1 VHVTIQG
8 VATSSGIEA
17 QIDADQPVIT
27 SVDLGN
33 WTSNLGALTIAVP
46 YYTGNVW
53 YVPVLSTYI
62 NGWWDLHSTQATEIS
77 GTSANYSAKTDGTL
91 NKLHELM
98 KVAMSANVDEV
109 FPEPGNQPS
118 PYIAKLSGR
127 MVIDIWDSGFS
138 FIRQGLADLGDYGIG
153 NCAGII
159 HVWQDEGYDN
169 ALPEHYPAD
178 SDLGG
183 DLGIEAAIDQGKA
196 SGCLMA
202 VHENYVDYYPND
214 PHFNPKA
221 VALNSDGSRMLSWF
235 NSATDIQSFSTKPNW
250 MVANAE
256 TQSPTIHAS
265 YGTTAGYLDVS
276 SAVMPYT
283 HIDMDASSPQ
293 AGMMTA
299 YLQNAQALWNFER
312 RTHNGPV
319 FGEGVNHWIYSGL
332 LDGVEARLGAGS
344 LAADNLGE
352 SQPLFVDFDL
362 LQIHPL
368 QVNHGMGYYSSW
380 TPTGTSNMTT
390 LERDAYRMQEIA
402 FGHAP
407 FVGSGTWN
415 EIPLAFVES
424 NLVSPVAASY
434 GSAKVVSIQYQ
445 VNGKWGTSSLA
456 AKSDQF
462 KQVQVAYDNGLALV
476 ANASQASLSWNGLT
490 IPQFGWAAK
499 SANLLAYTAQCGSTI
514 CDYAQTERGIFA
526 NSRNQSD
533 AQIGWGSAA
542 PSVIGVKQGA
552 GRTFIINLDWHIYSA
567 FGTQI
572 NYVAFVHF
580 VDDGLVSTS
589 NLGIVFQGDHQPTV
603 GTSLWQVGQEVT
615 DGPVPIT
622 IPSSVP
628 DGTYSIRVGLFDPAT
643 GDRVVLSGNNDG
655 TNRYIVGYLIVR
667 SGGTQVSF
675 TAPVPPANDP
685 RLNTTG
691 TVVAFGTVKTDG
703 MISITEENG
712 DWILRPF
719 PRYRNFTVLLNSEYF
734 PTPTIVQAAGSPT
747 STVVPVLH
755 DTYWQIPLNGS
766 KSYAWRKE

>member
-1 VHVTIQG
+1 VAIASAISSLPSTGGKIDLSGADRMYIHNLTLNGNRVGIFSIFAPDGSNSKFENLSYTGFLYQGLLATQGTNSLLDVWGYANGENALIASDTAVMGQTEMESSTVGAELHVIGGGGMISCQSCDANATYNIYVDGRVWRDWQATTAYTPFQIIIPTSNNAGAYAFEAANASASGESRPTFPQSPGATVTNGGLTFINIGVEAAANAMGSTVLYNVHVNDGAQSG
-8 VATSSGIEA
+8 VGGNVGIEA
-17 QIDADQPVIT
+17 GSGNAPQIAV
-27 SVDLGN
+27 
-33 WTSNLGALTIAVP
+33 SNLYAAQNVATTEPARALELIGLQDFNVSNIQWYGSNFAGSRAD
-46 YYTGNVW
+46 TG
-53 YVPVLSTYI
+53 
-62 NGWWDLHSTQATEIS
+62 
-77 GTSANYSAKTDGTL
+77 
-91 NKLHELM
+91 
-98 KVAMSANVDEV
+98 
-109 FPEPGNQPS
+109 
-118 PYIAKLSGR
+118 
-127 MVIDIWDSGFS
+127 
-138 FIRQGLADLGDYGIG
+138 
-153 NCAGII
+153 
-159 HVWQDEGYDN
+159 
-169 ALPEHYPAD
+169 
-178 SDLGG
+178 LGG

-196 SGCLMA
+196 NGCLMA

-214 PHFNPKA
+214 PHINPKA

-312 RTHNGPV
+312 RTHKGPV

-552 GRTFIINLDWHIYSA
+552 GRTFIINLDWHINSA

-628 DGTYSIRVGLFDPAT
+628 DGTYSMGRTPGFA
-643 GDRVVLSGNNDG
+643 G
-655 TNRYIVGYLIVR
+655 
-667 SGGTQVSF
+667 
-675 TAPVPPANDP
+675 
-685 RLNTTG
+685 
-691 TVVAFGTVKTDG
+691 VAV
-703 MISITEENG
+703 E
-712 DWILRPF
+712 
-719 PRYRNFTVLLNSEYF
+719 V
-734 PTPTIVQAAGSPT
+734 
-747 STVVPVLH
+747 
-755 DTYWQIPLNGS
+755 
-766 KSYAWRKE
+766 